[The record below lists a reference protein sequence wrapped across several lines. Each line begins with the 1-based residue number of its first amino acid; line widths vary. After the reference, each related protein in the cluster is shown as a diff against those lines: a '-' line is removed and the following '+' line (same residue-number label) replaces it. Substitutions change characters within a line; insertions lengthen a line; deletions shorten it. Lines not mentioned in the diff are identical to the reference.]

1 MGRYNLLD
9 EPWISVVVD
18 KKGNTNEVSMLEF
31 FEHAHEY
38 LDFGGDT
45 KTQDFAVMRM
55 LLAVVYTVFSRFNAE
70 GKPYEYLELDNRY
83 RPTEKIDISDLDDY
97 EDDLYETWISLWE
110 QEKFPKIVGDYLE
123 KWRDRFF
130 LYDEEY
136 PFFQV
141 TKRDVDSSKLN
152 KTSPSDVSGK
162 KINRK
167 ISESNNKVALFSPK
181 YDGGNNKEILS
192 NAEVVRWLITYQGYT
207 GLDDKVAFEKDKY
220 KSSKGWLF
228 DIGGIYLKGE
238 NIFETIILNTVLAN
252 NEDDNLE
259 KIQLPCWEIS
269 SKEYLNI
276 NLNPSVDKVDT
287 CASLLTV
294 WSRAIF
300 MEPKLDIGEP
310 FSFGIVKLPD
320 VNHQNKFLESMTI
333 WQYNKTGDNKGTFT
347 PRKHSANK
355 SIWRSF
361 GLITGLGYS
370 QMSKDEC
377 KKPGVIEWINR
388 MCSEYDVEGLKDK
401 YIKICSVS
409 MQDDGN
415 ATSWVPT
422 DEILDIIDINESVL
436 ADNIWSERINQV
448 VENTKKIVGFVY
460 KTYIEDIK
468 SIRNINTATFVESKV
483 EEMYFGID
491 SSFRLWLSNI
501 KYNDEKEQKVLEWN
515 NKLKTLVI
523 QMADG
528 ILKSAGDRDFKG
540 IVVDEKIKNIATAYN
555 KFTYLLNKE
564 LTITKEAM
572 NDGGN

>member
-1 MGRYNLLD
+1 
-9 EPWISVVVD
+9 
-18 KKGNTNEVSMLEF
+18 
-31 FEHAHEY
+31 
-38 LDFGGDT
+38 
-45 KTQDFAVMRM
+45 M
-55 LLAVVYTVFSRFNAE
+55 LLAVVYTVFSRFDAE
-70 GKPYEYLELDNRY
+70 GKPYEYLELDDRY

-207 GLDDKVAFEKDKY
+207 GLDDKVAFGKDKY

-320 VNHQNKFLESMTI
+320 
-333 WQYNKTGDNKGTFT
+333 DN
-347 PRKHSANK
+347 
-355 SIWRSF
+355 
-361 GLITGLGYS
+361 
-370 QMSKDEC
+370 
-377 KKPGVIEWINR
+377 
-388 MCSEYDVEGLKDK
+388 
-401 YIKICSVS
+401 
-409 MQDDGN
+409 
-415 ATSWVPT
+415 
-422 DEILDIIDINESVL
+422 L
-436 ADNIWSERINQV
+436 AI
-448 VENTKKIVGFVY
+448 
-460 KTYIEDIK
+460 
-468 SIRNINTATFVESKV
+468 
-483 EEMYFGID
+483 
-491 SSFRLWLSNI
+491 
-501 KYNDEKEQKVLEWN
+501 
-515 NKLKTLVI
+515 
-523 QMADG
+523 
-528 ILKSAGDRDFKG
+528 
-540 IVVDEKIKNIATAYN
+540 
-555 KFTYLLNKE
+555 
-564 LTITKEAM
+564 
-572 NDGGN
+572 